1 MKLDTSSY
9 YPKSPLDDD
18 PDMPAAESERQA
30 EPVMAEPE
38 PQESAADATPAEAA
52 TPGPDLPPT
61 EVESAVTSASH
72 VLSWVLVPLL
82 MPVYGVMLA
91 FGLSILS
98 FTGFG
103 TRVAFTAIVAAFNV
117 AIPAVLVLL
126 LKKLGFVKD
135 VGLNEQKERFLPYVI
150 CILCLMGTALFM
162 AYKRAPEW
170 LTMFFLG
177 GALAG
182 IVEVIIN
189 RWWKISVHAAGIAG
203 IVALLIHM
211 MLGEY
216 AAPAT
221 QVWLLISVG
230 LAGLLG
236 SARIWLGRHTL
247 GQVLAG
253 YAVGFSGVFFMMML
267 SQ

>member
-1 MKLDTSSY
+1 MKIDTSSY

-18 PDMPAAESERQA
+18 PEMPSAESARRVEEPQAPVAEPDASEPAAAIER
-30 EPVMAEPE
+30 ETRE
-38 PQESAADATPAEAA
+38 
-52 TPGPDLPPT
+52 PDLPPS
-61 EVESAVTSASH
+61 EVEEAITSASH
-72 VLSWVLVPLL
+72 ILSWVLVPLL

-103 TRVAFTAIVAAFNV
+103 TRLAFTAIVAAFNV
-117 AIPAVLVLL
+117 AIPALLVLL
-126 LKKLGFVKD
+126 LKKLGFVRD

-150 CILCLMGTALFM
+150 CILCLTGTALFM
-162 AYKRAPEW
+162 AYKHAPEW

-177 GALAG
+177 GALVG
-182 IVEVIIN
+182 IVEVVIN

-221 QVWLLISVG
+221 QTWLLISVG

-236 SARIWLGRHTL
+236 AARIWLGRHTL
-247 GQVLAG
+247 AQVLAG
-253 YAVGFSGVFFMMML
+253 YAVGFAAVFFMMML
-267 SQ
+267 S